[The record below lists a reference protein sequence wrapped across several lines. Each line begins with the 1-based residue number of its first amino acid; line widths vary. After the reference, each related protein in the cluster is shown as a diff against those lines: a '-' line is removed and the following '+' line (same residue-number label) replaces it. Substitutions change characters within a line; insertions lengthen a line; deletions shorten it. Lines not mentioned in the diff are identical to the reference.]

1 MTLISDLGKII
12 AFLFL
17 LLVIF
22 LITAKSK
29 RKLPN
34 YLFASFLLVSAI
46 DLSGLFWSTSNTFFR
61 NFKSASVLL
70 QMPLYYLYVKSA
82 CYYNFNL
89 RKKHLLHGILFLFF
103 FVLFITTDISKQGYQ
118 LFDVLLTVQYY
129 YYIVAVFLV
138 LRTFKK
144 LYRENY
150 SSNHHRIYQWLL
162 RTTILFLI
170 GNFFVLLRGFIKNND
185 ILLYLYMCTGFF
197 ALFMISWFVLNCL
210 YRPELFAGIDK
221 DLVPVKIPSD
231 FKREPEQLKQLLTL
245 METEKPYLDDTLTLQ
260 KLAEKINMPEKQ
272 LSLLINQSAGKHF
285 FDFVN
290 EFRINNAKALL
301 KEQPQ
306 LTVLEI
312 LYQVGFNSKS
322 SFYTAFKKETGVTP
336 TDYRKSIG

>member
-1 MTLISDLGKII
+1 MTLIGDLGKII

-17 LLVIF
+17 LLVTF

-61 NFKSASVLL
+61 SFKSTSVLL

-82 CYYNFNL
+82 CYYNFTL
-89 RKKHLLHGILFLFF
+89 SKKHLLHGVLFLCC
-103 FVLFITTDISKQGYQ
+103 FVLFISTDISKQGYQ

-138 LRTFKK
+138 LGTFKK

-150 SSNHHRIYQWLL
+150 SSNHRRIYQWLL
-162 RTTILFLI
+162 RTTILFLV

-185 ILLYLYMCTGFF
+185 ILLYVYTCTGFF

-210 YRPELFAGIDK
+210 YRPELFTGIDK

-231 FKREPEQLKQLLTL
+231 FKQEPEQLKQLLNL

-290 EFRINNAKALL
+290 EFRINNAKTLL
-301 KEQPQ
+301 KEQSQ

-336 TDYRKSIG
+336 TDYRKSIS